1 MTTQITSSAPTNSLP
16 PVPVTRGLDST
27 SRSTDCCDLVIPDPL
42 DFDRPDDP
50 VVVLSHRQVGRLVF
64 VAAETGSRFTRE
76 RSPHDPAAWM
86 CAPRRLFGGSNAVS
100 ACVDRDMF
108 IRALVLHGISPALD
122 MEPAEMDML
131 LEDGSELPDRVEE
144 SSAARSTSVGP
155 ATPVFNRL
163 KTRLLFTA
171 TFVDEF
177 GVGVSHIF
185 FATVARDED
194 EVRNKLTSR
203 VGARVSY
210 MATVDIGFDPSEPV
224 ALSLLSDAM
233 AEMLRQI
240 EDAPTS
246 PLSDGFSLL
255 VEHRFDA

>member
-1 MTTQITSSAPTNSLP
+1 
-16 PVPVTRGLDST
+16 
-27 SRSTDCCDLVIPDPL
+27 
-42 DFDRPDDP
+42 
-50 VVVLSHRQVGRLVF
+50 
-64 VAAETGSRFTRE
+64 
-76 RSPHDPAAWM
+76 M